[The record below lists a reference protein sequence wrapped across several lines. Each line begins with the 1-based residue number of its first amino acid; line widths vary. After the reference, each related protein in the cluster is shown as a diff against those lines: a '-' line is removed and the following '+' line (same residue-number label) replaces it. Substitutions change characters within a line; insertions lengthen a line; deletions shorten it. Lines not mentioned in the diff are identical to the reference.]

1 VARVKWLSATER
13 DAWVRFAAVL
23 ELLPGVLDA
32 QLMRDEELTHFEYFT
47 LAMLSEAPTR
57 TLRMTAL
64 AAQTNATLPRL
75 SRVVSRLEARGYVV
89 RKPCP
94 EDGRATNATL
104 TETGWEKVVRAAPG
118 HVATVRSY
126 VIDALSP
133 DQVALLADICQR
145 LLVNLDPTGR
155 VFAPSQAAAE
165 RA

>member
-1 VARVKWLSATER
+1 
-13 DAWVRFAAVL
+13 
-23 ELLPGVLDA
+23 
-32 QLMRDEELTHFEYFT
+32 
-47 LAMLSEAPTR
+47 
-57 TLRMTAL
+57 MTAL

-118 HVATVRSY
+118 HVATVRAY

-133 DQVALLADICQR
+133 DQVAQLADICQR
-145 LLVNLDPTGR
+145 LLVNLDPADASSHRRKTR
-155 VFAPSQAAAE
+155 PEA
-165 RA
+165 

>member
-1 VARVKWLSATER
+1 
-13 DAWVRFAAVL
+13 VRFAAVL

-133 DQVALLADICQR
+133 DQVALLADISQR

-155 VFAPSQAAAE
+155 VFAPQQAAAE
-165 RA
+165 GA